1 MPFFG
6 LSHIYQKKK
15 FKVNLNKTFS
25 EPEKPLF
32 GVPQGSILETLL
44 FLLYISDMLQAVK
57 CELFYM
63 QMILVL
69 FSNTVILKKLKSN
82 LTKVLA

>member
-6 LSHIYQKKK
+6 LSHIYHKEKC
-15 FKVNLNKTFS
+15 KVNLNKTFS

-32 GVPQGSILETLL
+32 GVPQGSILGPLL
-44 FLLYISDMLQAVK
+44 FFLYISDMLQAVK